1 MTRPYP
7 EELVEIMEE
16 AGTRYDRW
24 LHRPGV
30 RGQMVLPQ
38 DGLEYWVAQATWERA
53 IDEAAKVPSDRAV
66 LGYVADIGCCSCFL
80 RISKAITKLK
90 GEPT

>member
-1 MTRPYP
+1 MNRPYP
-7 EELVEIMEE
+7 EELDEIMEE

-38 DGLEYWVAQATWERA
+38 DGLEYWVAQVTWERA
-53 IDEAAKVPSDRAV
+53 IDEAARVPD
-66 LGYVADIGCCSCFL
+66 LMGCYHCFE
-80 RISKAITKLK
+80 RVREVITKLK
-90 GEPT
+90 GEP

>member
-30 RGQMVLPQ
+30 RGQMVMPQ
-38 DGLEYWVAQATWERA
+38 DGLEYWVAQVTWERA
-53 IDEAAKVPSDRAV
+53 IDEAAKEFMMTLDEAKAI
-66 LGYVADIGCCSCFL
+66 VADAERS
-80 RISKAITKLK
+80 
-90 GEPT
+90 